1 MGAKTGCSGRPGEH
15 KSSEDSSLG
24 ACTLPEGEGQKSK
37 VTPGW
42 EMNMGHQ
49 RVLRQG

>member
-15 KSSEDSSLG
+15 KGSKDSSLG
-24 ACTLPEGEGQKSK
+24 ACTLLEEGKKSK

-42 EMNMGHQ
+42 KMNMGHQ